1 MKLGILI
8 SDVPRSWGA
17 EKQFDSLIRQV
28 EAAQRNGFTYI
39 TIGQHF
45 LYGDLTW
52 LQPVPV
58 LARLAAE
65 VDPHV
70 RLATT
75 IVITP
80 LYNPVL
86 LAEELATLDV
96 VTEGRLIIGCA
107 LGYRAEEFDFFGV
120 PYSERVARFEEG
132 LELMKQIWT
141 ADSIDFEGEFFTVKD
156 ASPHIRT
163 RQTPHPPL
171 WLGGFSKPAV
181 RRAGRLGNG
190 WAIPPEVETDDIKER
205 LVIFRDEQ
213 RARGLEPEHVPL
225 RRNVFLGDDYD
236 DAVAEFVRVSKE
248 RYLVYAQRGL
258 DLYDPEELERNFV
271 AMAGKHAVIG
281 TGDDVIRELTDLAA
295 QLPIDPIV
303 VRPGWPA
310 LEPEEIVAF
319 LDRFGREVTPALQSL
334 EPMPWAAFDA
344 AVAQ

>member
-1 MKLGILI
+1 MNLGILI
-8 SDVPRSWGA
+8 SDVPRAWGA
-17 EKQFDSLIRQV
+17 QKQLDSLLRQV

-65 VDPHV
+65 VDRET
-70 RLATT
+70 RLAST
-75 IVITP
+75 ILIAP
-80 LYNPVL
+80 FYNPVL

-96 VTEGRLIIGCA
+96 VTEGRLIAGLA

-120 PYSERVARFEEG
+120 PYEERVARFEETI
-132 LELMKQIWT
+132 ELMREIWT
-141 ADSIDFEGEFFTVKD
+141 ADEVDHEGTFFTVKD
-156 ASPHIRT
+156 AAPHIRT
-163 RQTPHPPL
+163 WQQPHPPL

-181 RRAGRLGNG
+181 RRAGRLGDG

-205 LVIFRDEQ
+205 LLIFRDEQ
-213 RARGLEPEHVPL
+213 RARGVEPNHVPL

-236 DAVAEFVRVSKE
+236 HAVSEFVRVSKE

-303 VRPGWPA
+303 VRPGWPV

-319 LDRFGREVTPALQSL
+319 LDRFGREVTPAMKSL

-344 AVAQ
+344 AMAG